1 MAASKS
7 SVAASTS
14 APSTS
19 AKKAASSVGAPAQRN
34 QSSRKGKRA
43 WRKNVDIEP
52 VEEGLEGL
60 RAEERVT
67 GTFLQNKKD
76 EELFQ
81 VDVKGDDA
89 VRKTLPKFSERVL
102 TSTKIL
108 SERSAVPAV
117 FSRTTASSKAEK
129 RKAVSHDDKSR
140 LLRMSKRMRKG
151 PFNAYVDPNQVGEG
165 SAMLELSEA
174 AKKAGEYDVWAEDV
188 PEKPKVKVP
197 QHYLPHS
204 NQAPQTENPRSHIA
218 LPAVPSPHEGQ
229 SYNPPLTAHQQ
240 LLRAAHEKE
249 EQKLKG
255 AAELEALKAQL
266 EKARK
271 VAAAE
276 AAAAQGV
283 APGMKVDEAAEGQAD
298 EAEGAEGSEPLPPK
312 KMPARKTKQQRRK
325 AERLRAEK
333 RALAEKAAR
342 KRMLATVDSAKALR
356 KAIARNLATRER
368 LRAQRQAA
376 LQEKLRQGLAGQRI
390 GKHVVPEG
398 EIDVQLG
405 EELSESLRGLKP
417 EGNLFRDR
425 FINMQHRALIE
436 PHAPNPAKKP
446 RRKTKEYEKHSYKR
460 FDRDF

>member
-1 MAASKS
+1 MAVSKS
-7 SVAASTS
+7 SAAASGS
-14 APSTS
+14 AS
-19 AKKAASSVGAPAQRN
+19 ASSVKKTGSSIGAPAQRN

-81 VDVKGDDA
+81 VDVQGDDNI
-89 VRKTLPKFSERVL
+89 RKTLPKFSERVL

-117 FSRTTASSKAEK
+117 FSRATPSSKAEK

-165 SAMLELSEA
+165 SALLELSEA

-188 PEKPKVKVP
+188 PEKPKVKA
-197 QHYLPHS
+197 PH
-204 NQAPQTENPRSHIA
+204 TENPRSHIA
-218 LPAVPSPHEGQ
+218 LPAVPSPHEGT

-249 EQKLKG
+249 EQKLKS
-255 AAELEALKAQL
+255 AEEVEALKAQL
-266 EKARK
+266 DKARK

-283 APGMKVDEAAEGQAD
+283 APGMKVDEITEDQAE
-298 EAEGAEGSEPLPPK
+298 EAEVAEGSEPLPPK
-312 KMPARKTKQQRRK
+312 KMPTRKTKQQRRK

-376 LQEKLRQGLAGQRI
+376 LQEKLKQGLAGQKI
-390 GKHVVPEG
+390 GKYVVPEG

-460 FDRDF
+460 FDRGF

>member
-1 MAASKS
+1 MAVSKTASSTSASKAAASKQ
-7 SVAASTS
+7 
-14 APSTS
+14 
-19 AKKAASSVGAPAQRN
+19 KAASSAYGAPAQRT

-76 EELFQ
+76 DELFQ
-81 VDVKGDDA
+81 VDVQGDDE
-89 VRKTLPKFSERVL
+89 VRRTLPKFSERVL

-117 FSRTTASSKAEK
+117 FSRTASSAKVEK
-129 RKAVSHDDKSR
+129 RKAVSHEDKSR
-140 LLRMSKRMRKG
+140 LLRMSKRLRKG
-151 PFNAYVDPNQVGEG
+151 PFNAYMDPDQVGEG
-165 SAMLELSEA
+165 SALLELSEA
-174 AKKAGEYDVWAEDV
+174 AKKAGTYDVWSEDV
-188 PEKPKVKVP
+188 PERPAVK
-197 QHYLPHS
+197 
-204 NQAPQTENPRSHIA
+204 APQTDNPRTHIA
-218 LPAVPSPHEGQ
+218 LPAVPSPHEGT

-249 EQKLKG
+249 EQKAKSAEEVEQLKKK
-255 AAELEALKAQL
+255 LEQ
-266 EKARK
+266 ARAT
-271 VAAAE
+271 AAAE

-283 APGMKVDEAAEGQAD
+283 APGMKVDEPVED
-298 EAEGAEGSEPLPPK
+298 ETNEAESADPLPPK
-312 KMPARKTKQQRRK
+312 KMPERKTKQQRRK

-376 LQEKLRQGLAGQRI
+376 LQEKLRSGLAGQRI

-425 FINMQHRALIE
+425 FLNMQQRALIE

-460 FDRDF
+460 FDRGF

>member
-1 MAASKS
+1 MAVSTA
-7 SVAASTS
+7 APASTS
-14 APSTS
+14 AATS
-19 AKKAASSVGAPAQRN
+19 KKKAAASSVGAPAQRT

-52 VEEGLEGL
+52 VEEALEGL

-67 GTFLQNKKD
+67 GTFLHQKKD

-81 VDVKGDDA
+81 VDVQGDDQI
-89 VRKTLPKFSERVL
+89 RKTLPKFSERVL

-117 FSRTTASSKAEK
+117 FSRPTPASKAEK
-129 RKAVSHDDKSR
+129 KRKLVSHDDKSR
-140 LLRMSKRMRKG
+140 LLRMSKRLRKG

-165 SAMLELSEA
+165 SALLELSEA
-174 AKKAGEYDVWAEDV
+174 AKKAGTYDVWSEDV
-188 PEKPKVKVP
+188 PEKVPVK
-197 QHYLPHS
+197 
-204 NQAPQTENPRSHIA
+204 APQTENPRAHIA
-218 LPAVPSPHEGQ
+218 LPAVPSPHEGT

-249 EQKLKG
+249 ERKLKSLE
-255 AAELEALKAQL
+255 ELKELQAKLDQ
-266 EKARK
+266 ARA
-271 VAAAE
+271 VSTAE

-283 APGMKVDEAAEGQAD
+283 APGMKIDEPVEGQAD
-298 EAEGAEGSEPLPPK
+298 EEEGVDGAEPPPPK
-312 KMPARKTKQQRRK
+312 KMPTRKTKQQRKK

-356 KAIARNLATRER
+356 KAISRNLATRER

-376 LQEKLRQGLAGQRI
+376 LQEKLKQGLAGQKI

-405 EELSESLRGLKP
+405 EELSESLRQLKP

-425 FINMQHRALIE
+425 FLNMQHRALIE
-436 PHAPNPAKKP
+436 PHAPNPPKKN

-460 FDRDF
+460 FDRGF

>member
-1 MAASKS
+1 MAVSSASL
-7 SVAASTS
+7 
-14 APSTS
+14 APS
-19 AKKAASSVGAPAQRN
+19 KKAAASSVGAPAQRS

-67 GTFLQNKKD
+67 GAFLQNKKD

-81 VDVKGDDA
+81 VDVEGDDSI
-89 VRKTLPKFSERVL
+89 RKTLPKYSERVL

-117 FSRTTASSKAEK
+117 FSRAAASAKPEK
-129 RKAVSHDDKSR
+129 RKAVSHEDKSR
-140 LLRMSKRMRKG
+140 LLRMSKRLRKG

-165 SAMLELSEA
+165 SALLELSEA
-174 AKKAGEYDVWAEDV
+174 AKKAGEYDVWAEEV
-188 PEKPKVKVP
+188 PEKPTAK
-197 QHYLPHS
+197 
-204 NQAPQTENPRSHIA
+204 APKTDNPRSHIA
-218 LPAVPSPHEGQ
+218 LQAVPAPHEGQ

-249 EQKLKG
+249 EKRVKNAEETEAAKAKL
-255 AAELEALKAQL
+255 A
-266 EKARK
+266 KARA

-276 AAAAQGV
+276 AAEGV
-283 APGMKVDEAAEGQAD
+283 APGMTVDEPVDGAAD
-298 EAEGAEGSEPLPPK
+298 EAPATQSSEPLPPK
-312 KMPARKTKQQRRK
+312 KMPERKTKQQRRK
-325 AERLRAEK
+325 AEKLRAEK

-356 KAIARNLATRER
+356 RAISRNLATRER
-368 LRAQRQAA
+368 LRAQRQAV
-376 LQEKLRQGLAGQRI
+376 LQERLKQGLAGQRI
-390 GKHVVPEG
+390 GKHFVPEG

-425 FINMQHRALIE
+425 FLNMQQRALIE

-460 FDRDF
+460 FDRGF

>member
-1 MAASKS
+1 MTVSKS
-7 SVAASTS
+7 AAGGPSSTS
-14 APSTS
+14 IAP
-19 AKKAASSVGAPAQRN
+19 KKARSSVYGAPAQRT
-34 QSSRKGKRA
+34 QSSRKNKRA

-81 VDVKGDDA
+81 VDVKGDDEI
-89 VRKTLPKFSERVL
+89 RKTLPKFSERIL

-117 FSRTTASSKAEK
+117 FSRATPSSKPEK
-129 RKAVSHDDKSR
+129 RKLVSHEDKSR
-140 LLRMSKRMRKG
+140 LLRMSKRLRKG

-174 AKKAGEYDVWAEDV
+174 AKKAGTYDVWTEDV
-188 PEKPKVKVP
+188 PDRPKVKA
-197 QHYLPHS
+197 PH
-204 NQAPQTENPRSHIA
+204 TEHPRTHIV
-218 LPAVPSPHEGQ
+218 LPAVPSPHEGT
-229 SYNPPLTAHQQ
+229 SYNPPVTAHQE

-249 EQKLKG
+249 ERKLKS
-255 AAELEALKAQL
+255 AEELKELQAKL
-266 EKARK
+266 EKARA

-276 AAAAQGV
+276 EAASQGV
-283 APGMKVDEAAEGQAD
+283 APGMKVDEPTEAQAD
-298 EAEGAEGSEPLPPK
+298 DDQAGEGAESLPPK
-312 KMPARKTKQQRRK
+312 KMPSRKTKQQRRK

-333 RALAEKAAR
+333 MALAEKAAR

-356 KAIARNLATRER
+356 KAIARKLATRER

-376 LQEKLRQGLAGQRI
+376 LQERLKQGLAGRRI

-425 FINMQHRALIE
+425 FLNMQHRALIE
-436 PHAPNPAKKP
+436 PHAPNPAKK
-446 RRKTKEYEKHSYKR
+446 RRGKTKEYEKHSYKR
-460 FDRDF
+460 FDRDL

>member
-1 MAASKS
+1 MPGS
-7 SVAASTS
+7 SNLAST
-14 APSTS
+14 
-19 AKKAASSVGAPAQRN
+19 KKASASSTGAPAQRS

-67 GTFLQNKKD
+67 GAFLQNKKD

-81 VDVKGDDA
+81 VDVRGDDE

-117 FSRTTASSKAEK
+117 FSRPTAGSKLEK
-129 RKAVSHDDKSR
+129 RKAVSYEDKSR
-140 LLRMSKRMRKG
+140 LLRMGKRLRKG
-151 PFNAYVDPNQVGEG
+151 PFNAYVDPDQVGEG

-188 PEKPKVKVP
+188 PDRPTVK
-197 QHYLPHS
+197 
-204 NQAPQTENPRSHIA
+204 APQTENPRTHIA
-218 LPAVPSPHEGQ
+218 LPAVPSPHEGT

-240 LLRAAHEKE
+240 LLQAAHEKE
-249 EQKLKG
+249 EQRLKAG
-255 AAELEALKAQL
+255 EELEALKAKL
-266 EKARK
+266 DKART
-271 VAAAE
+271 VATAE
-276 AAAAQGV
+276 AMAALNGV
-283 APGMKVDEAAEGQAD
+283 PGMKIDEVAEEHAD
-298 EAEGAEGSEPLPPK
+298 EDDAAEPLPPK
-312 KMPARKTKQQRRK
+312 KMPSRKTKQQRRK

-342 KRMLATVDSAKALR
+342 KRMLANVDSAKALR
-356 KAIARNLATRER
+356 KSIGRNLATRER

-376 LQEKLRQGLAGQRI
+376 LQEKLRLGLAGQKI

-398 EIDVQLG
+398 AIDVQLG
-405 EELSESLRGLKP
+405 EELSESLRALKP

-436 PHAPNPAKKP
+436 PHAPNPPKKN

>member
-1 MAASKS
+1 MTASKPASAAPAATS
-7 SVAASTS
+7 ST
-14 APSTS
+14 APLNKK
-19 AKKAASSVGAPAQRN
+19 KKAAESSVGAPAQRT

-52 VEEGLEGL
+52 VEEALEGL
-60 RAEERVT
+60 RAEER
-67 GTFLQNKKD
+67 
-76 EELFQ
+76 
-81 VDVKGDDA
+81 
-89 VRKTLPKFSERVL
+89 TLPKFSERVL

-117 FSRTTASSKAEK
+117 FSRPTAAASASASAQREK
-129 RKAVSHDDKSR
+129 KRRRGLVSHEDKGR
-140 LLRMSKRMRKG
+140 LLRMSKRLRKG
-151 PFNAYVDPNQVGEG
+151 PFNAYVDPDQVGEG
-165 SAMLELSEA
+165 SALLELSEA
-174 AKKAGEYDVWAEDV
+174 AKKAGTYDVWSEDV
-188 PEKPKVKVP
+188 PEKVTVKP
-197 QHYLPHS
+197 P
-204 NQAPQTENPRSHIA
+204 PTENPRSHIA
-218 LPAVPSPHEGQ
+218 LPAVPSPHEGT

-249 EQKLKG
+249 VQKLKSQEELRELQ
-255 AAELEALKAQL
+255 AKLDRARAVSTAEQM
-266 EKARK
+266 
-271 VAAAE
+271 
-276 AAAAQGV
+276 AAQGV
-283 APGMKVDEAAEGQAD
+283 APGMKVDVPAEAPAD
-298 EAEGAEGSEPLPPK
+298 EEEEEGAEPADPLPPK
-312 KMPARKTKQQRRK
+312 KMPTRKTKQQRKK

-376 LQEKLRQGLAGQRI
+376 LQEKLKQGLAGQRI

-425 FINMQHRALIE
+425 FLNMQQRALIE
-436 PHAPNPAKKP
+436 PHAPNPPKKN

-460 FDRDF
+460 FDRGF

>member
-7 SVAASTS
+7 AAAAPASASSEST
-14 APSTS
+14 
-19 AKKAASSVGAPAQRN
+19 KKAAAPSNGAPAQRA

-43 WRKNVDIEP
+43 WRKNVDIEQ
-52 VEEGLEGL
+52 VEVGLEGL
-60 RAEERVT
+60 RAEERTT
-67 GTFLQNKKD
+67 GTYLQKKKD

-81 VDVKGDDA
+81 VDVQGDDQI
-89 VRKTLPKFSERVL
+89 RKTLPKFSERVL

-117 FSRTTASSKAEK
+117 FSRPTSSKPEK
-129 RKAVSHDDKSR
+129 RKAVSHEDKSR
-140 LLRMSKRMRKG
+140 LLRMGKKLRKG
-151 PFNAYVDPNQVGEG
+151 PFNAYIDPNQVGEG

-174 AKKAGEYDVWAEDV
+174 AKKAGEYDVWAEEA
-188 PEKPKVKVP
+188 PEKVPVK
-197 QHYLPHS
+197 
-204 NQAPQTENPRSHIA
+204 APQTDNPRSHIA

-249 EQKLKG
+249 EQKLKSME
-255 AAELEALKAQL
+255 ELEALKAKLDQ
-266 EKARK
+266 ARA
-271 VAAAE
+271 VANAE
-276 AAAAQGV
+276 AAAAQGS
-283 APGMKVDEAAEGQAD
+283 APGMKVDEPAEAQEDAEAAD
-298 EAEGAEGSEPLPPK
+298 GSEPLPPK
-312 KMPARKTKQQRRK
+312 KMPGRKTKQQRKK

-342 KRMLATVDSAKALR
+342 RRMLATVDSAKALR
-356 KAIARNLATRER
+356 RAIARNLATRER

-376 LQEKLRQGLAGQRI
+376 LQEKLKQGLAGQRI

-398 EIDVQLG
+398 AIDVQLG

-460 FDRDF
+460 FDRDY